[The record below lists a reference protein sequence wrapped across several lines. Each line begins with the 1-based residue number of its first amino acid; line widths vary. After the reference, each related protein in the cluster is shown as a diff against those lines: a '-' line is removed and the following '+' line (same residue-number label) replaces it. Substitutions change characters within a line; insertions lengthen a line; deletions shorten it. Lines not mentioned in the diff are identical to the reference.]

1 MKDYIVR
8 ATAANNKIRAFAVNS
23 REMVEEARQAHNTTP
38 VASAALGRLLT
49 AGSMMGAM
57 LKGEKDILTLQVKGS
72 GPIGGITVTADEK
85 ANVKGY
91 VNNAQVDL
99 PLNSK
104 GKLDVAEAVGLGIMN
119 IIKDIGLKDPY
130 VGQTHLVTSEIAEDL
145 TYYFANSEQTPSSVA
160 LGVLVDKDYSI
171 KQAGGFI
178 IQLLPD
184 ADEEVIDKLEK
195 AIQNMESMTTLLDQ
209 GKTPEDIL
217 EILLGD
223 MELKILEKVP
233 TKFQCDCTRE
243 RVEKALISVGRKDIE
258 EMIEEGEDIELNC
271 HFCSS
276 KYIFT
281 PEDLKK
287 LI

>member
-8 ATAANNKIRAFAVNS
+8 ATAANNQIRAFAVDS
-23 REMVEEARQAHNTTP
+23 KEMVEKARQAHNTTP

-91 VNNAQVDL
+91 VNNPDVDL
-99 PLNSK
+99 PLNSE

-119 IIKDIGLKDPY
+119 VIKDIGLKEPY
-130 VGQTHLVTSEIAEDL
+130 GGQTHLVTSEIAEDL
-145 TYYFANSEQTPSSVA
+145 TYYFANSEQTPSAVA

-178 IQLLPD
+178 IQLLPN
-184 ADEEVIDKLEK
+184 ADEEVVDKLEK
-195 AIQNMESMTTLLDQ
+195 VIQSMESITSLLDQ

-223 MELKILEKVP
+223 MELNILEKVP
-233 TKFQCDCTRE
+233 TKFYCNCTRE
-243 RVEKALISVGRKDIE
+243 KVEKALISVGKKDIK
-258 EMIEEGEDIELNC
+258 EMIEDGEDIELNC

>member
-1 MKDYIVR
+1 MKDYIIR
-8 ATAANNKIRAFAVNS
+8 ATAANNQIRAFAVDS
-23 REMVEEARQAHNTTP
+23 KEMVEKARQAHNTTP

-49 AGSMMGAM
+49 AGAMMGVM

-91 VNNAQVDL
+91 VNNPDVDL
-99 PLNSK
+99 PLNGE
-104 GKLDVAEAVGLGIMN
+104 GKLDVAEAIGLGIMN
-119 IIKDIGLKDPY
+119 IIKDIGLKEPY

-145 TYYFANSEQTPSSVA
+145 TYYFANSEQTPSAVA

-184 ADEEVIDKLEK
+184 ADEEVVDKLEK
-195 AIQNMESMTTLLDQ
+195 AIKNMESITSLLDQ
-209 GKTPEDIL
+209 GKTPENIL

-233 TKFQCDCTRE
+233 TKFYCNCTRKK
-243 RVEKALISVGRKDIE
+243 VEKALISVGKKDIM
-258 EMIEEGEDIELNC
+258 EMIEDGEDIELNC

-276 KYIFT
+276 KYVFT